1 MSETTGTNNLDT
13 FILNEPSSPQIL
25 YCKTRDVKSPA
36 RAHPTDAG
44 IDFFFP
50 NQFTEADLKKSTDT
64 TGTPLY
70 STGHGNLVIPPFGSL
85 LISSGTKWIIP
96 DGYALVFFNKSGVA
110 SKKHLIIGACV
121 TANTIIETN
130 KGKFTAS
137 TLTKEFIEENNIKV
151 LSYNFAKKQNEFC
164 EFDGFRIV
172 KQSKCIRVTFDD
184 GTIIEGDENHCIYI
198 DNKWIALKDL

>member
-1 MSETTGTNNLDT
+1 MSETTSTNNLDT
-13 FILNEPSSPQIL
+13 FILNEPPSPQIL

-50 NQFTEADLKKSTDT
+50 NQFTEADLKKSTET

-96 DGYALVFFNKSGVA
+96 EGYALVFFNKSGVA
-110 SKKHLIIGACV
+110 SKKHLVIGACV
-121 TANTIIETN
+121 CDSHYRGEIHINLINTSANEVVVAPGEKIAQAVLLPIGYHEP
-130 KGKFTAS
+130 S
-137 TLTKEFIEENNIKV
+137 EVDDITKYADPTDRGEG
-151 LSYNFAKKQNEFC
+151 
-164 EFDGFRIV
+164 GFGSSGV
-172 KQSKCIRVTFDD
+172 K
-184 GTIIEGDENHCIYI
+184 
-198 DNKWIALKDL
+198 